1 MSNKTLLIV
10 ERSENKLNLISEGE
24 DKYVLEGTFTEIG
37 VKNNNN
43 RIYDEKEILPH
54 VNELKKQCENNKL
67 LDRKSVV

>member
-10 ERSENKLNLISEGE
+10 EKSENVLNIIKESE

-43 RIYDEKEILPH
+43 RIYD
-54 VNELKKQCENNKL
+54 
-67 LDRKSVV
+67 